1 MIIEFNML
9 SNFIRKVSLCLYAI
23 ILMANIAL
31 PNLNINAS
39 DRVPAENIE
48 QFVCTTWINRGKN
61 GFS

>member
-1 MIIEFNML
+1 MN
-9 SNFIRKVSLCLYAI
+9 NCIRKVSLSLYAI

-48 QFVCTTWINRGKN
+48 QFVN
-61 GFS
+61 S